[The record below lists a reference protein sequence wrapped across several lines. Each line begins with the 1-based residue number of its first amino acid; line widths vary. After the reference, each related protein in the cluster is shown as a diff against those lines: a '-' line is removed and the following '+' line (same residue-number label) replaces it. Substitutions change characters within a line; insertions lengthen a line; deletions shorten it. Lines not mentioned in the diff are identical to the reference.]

1 MIINKLGIPVIYN
14 YHEHLISNNHIY
26 KNMWVFYPFIYY
38 NRIIRNRNSGIRIC
52 IFIKDGRK

>member
-14 YHEHLISNNHIY
+14 YHGHLISNNHIY
-26 KNMWVFYPFIYY
+26 KEIGADYDFLSYSRFI
-38 NRIIRNRNSGIRIC
+38 RLKIFGID